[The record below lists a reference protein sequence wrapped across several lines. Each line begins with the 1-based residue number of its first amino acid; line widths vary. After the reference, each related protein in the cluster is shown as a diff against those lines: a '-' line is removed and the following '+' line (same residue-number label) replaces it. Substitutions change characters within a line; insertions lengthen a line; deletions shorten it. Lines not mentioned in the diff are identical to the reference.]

1 MLQIKNFEHNFALM
15 ELIESYVTFSIGKT
29 METRRR
35 GTDNLSRAPLHDTQ
49 QSNLY
54 PSVPQKT
61 PPASRRSNKKLYP
74 SLPAQDENSR
84 DDSLDNL
91 SDSDELDGSEIEEI
105 DGEKPRITNR
115 VLDKKN
121 EKKMS
126 PKPTS
131 RNRRRKPGDTGH
143 ISQSYDVNNTGVR
156 KENDTKPFWLILAVV
171 IVCFGVLIYMI
182 RNSERDADLDTSQPV
197 DYYKLFSPKFDEIKT
212 KYKSQSPRFWKIIGS
227 SVKRLLSAKV
237 ATYPAVIII
246 TVPNDYS
253 QVGTCIAKEI
263 VTCINSVYNSTGV
276 SNSYIN
282 SQALDSVNVAKT
294 KFDLDERLISTL
306 SEGRA
311 VVLDHIDTLPA
322 DAALLLH
329 SYADGDNAPYKNA
342 ALFLVFHTDNSSE
355 LLSENFVEKSL
366 TDLWGPVLG
375 VDEMPALLSRIANSI
390 AILSPENNASCN

>member
-1 MLQIKNFEHNFALM
+1 
-15 ELIESYVTFSIGKT
+15 
-29 METRRR
+29 METRKR
-35 GTDNLSRAPLHDTQ
+35 GNDNLSRAPLHDTQ
-49 QSNLY
+49 QSKSYLA
-54 PSVPQKT
+54 VPQKS
-61 PPASRRSNKKLYP
+61 PLASRRSNQRLYP
-74 SLPAQDENSR
+74 SLQDENPR

-91 SDSDELDGSEIEEI
+91 SDDDELDGSENEEI
-105 DGEKPRITNR
+105 DGGRPRIPNR

-126 PKPTS
+126 PKPT
-131 RNRRRKPGDTGH
+131 NRKKGRMGKPDDTSH
-143 ISQSYDVNNTGVR
+143 TSQSDDESDTDVR
-156 KENDTKPFWLILAVV
+156 KENYTKSIWLILGVV
-171 IVCFGVLIYMI
+171 IVCVAVALIHMNI
-182 RNSERDADLDTSQPV
+182 SSESDADFDISQPV

-212 KYKSQSPRFWKIIGS
+212 KYKSQSLRFWKIIGS
-227 SVKRLLSAKV
+227 SVKRLLSARV

-263 VTCINSVYNSTGV
+263 VNCINKVCNSTGV
-276 SNSYIN
+276 SSSYIN

-294 KFDLDERLISTL
+294 KFDLDERLVSTL

-329 SYADGDNAPYKNA
+329 SYADGDNAPYKGA
-342 ALFLVFHTDNSSE
+342 ALFLVLHTDSSSE
-355 LLSENFVEKSL
+355 LLSEKFVEKSL
-366 TDLWGPVLG
+366 TELWGPVLG
-375 VDEMPALLSRIANSI
+375 IDEMPALLSRIANSI